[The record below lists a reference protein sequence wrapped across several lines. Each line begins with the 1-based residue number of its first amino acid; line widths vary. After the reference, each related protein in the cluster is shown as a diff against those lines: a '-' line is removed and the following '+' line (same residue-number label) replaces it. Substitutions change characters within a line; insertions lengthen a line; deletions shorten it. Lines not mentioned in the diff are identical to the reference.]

1 MKMRDLRV
9 SRRELLRLSG
19 VAGITCILGDAFD
32 FEALTS
38 AENLR
43 RATTAVDHL
52 VLGVADLDQG
62 MTWIEKVTGVRAVIG
77 GTHPGA
83 GTRNALLSFGNK
95 QYLEIL
101 APDPAQDQKAGRFG
115 DLRQLAAPRL
125 LTWAAATKEIDAV
138 ARAARAAG
146 YEIDGPRDG
155 SRARPDGKLLRWKSM
170 SIKNEL
176 GGVIPFFIE
185 WAADVVHPSDDSPQG
200 CKLTS
205 LEIEHQE
212 PQKVSEMLKKLGI
225 EARVGR
231 FTEARLKAVIA
242 SPKGKVEL
250 GY

>member
-1 MKMRDLRV
+1 MKMRNFRV
-9 SRRELLRLSG
+9 SRRELLRLSSM
-19 VAGITCILGDAFD
+19 AGITCILGDLFGS
-32 FEALTS
+32 EALTS
-38 AENLR
+38 FDNLR
-43 RATTAVDHL
+43 QATSAVDHL

-62 MTWIEKVTGVRAVIG
+62 MIWIEKLTGVKAVIG

-83 GTRNALLSFGNK
+83 GTRNALLSFGNR

-101 APDPAQDQKAGRFG
+101 GPDPAQDQKASRFG
-115 DLRQLAAPRL
+115 DLRQLTAPRL
-125 LTWAAATKEIDAV
+125 LTWAVGTKEIDAV

-146 YEIDGPRDG
+146 YKIDGPRDG

-170 SIKNEL
+170 SIINEL

-185 WAADVVHPSDDSPQG
+185 WGADVVHPSEDSPQG

-205 LEIEHQE
+205 LQIEHPE

-225 EARVGR
+225 EAKVGR
-231 FTEARLKAVIA
+231 IAEAKLKAVIT
-242 SPKGKVEL
+242 SPRGKVEL